1 MTLPPTRQL
10 FVYLKRKRTSPRRP
24 TEAITTGST
33 AAGEAREQWLWDQ
46 AIHHHPFFIS
56 FFFLF
61 HKRIHQAGLARGHCL
76 MQVISAGLQHGG
88 AGSGL
93 YSIFAHIVDLDGEK
107 EMFMQRFT
115 PFWEHRSSNA
125 GVECSYLWTCAFFLW
140 IILYSIGS
148 LRFG

>member
-1 MTLPPTRQL
+1 MALGPSHPSPSL
-10 FVYLKRKRTSPRRP
+10 FLF
-24 TEAITTGST
+24 
-33 AAGEAREQWLWDQ
+33 L
-46 AIHHHPFFIS
+46 

-76 MQVISAGLQHGG
+76 MQVISAGQQHGG

-107 EMFMQRFT
+107 GMFMQRFT

-125 GVECSYLWTCAFFLW
+125 GVECSYLCIFPMDDIIQYRKFVLW
-140 IILYSIGS
+140 ITN
-148 LRFG
+148 